1 MAAHERTVEVA
12 PSGEAARL
20 VEKWLGVR
28 SLPALYEAD
37 ALHSVSEEPSLPG
50 LGLGA
55 RPSAQ
60 QQTKQPL
67 SKLDQR
73 LARRIAA
80 KPPDSRLAP
89 QQTVHSEEDQESD
102 EEAAAG
108 RAGAFLDRPPR
119 SRVHKLG
126 KESTD
131 SVKEQGNHAQ
141 HHRKKFKG
149 AAG

>member
-1 MAAHERTVEVA
+1 M
-12 PSGEAARL
+12 
-20 VEKWLGVR
+20 
-28 SLPALYEAD
+28 
-37 ALHSVSEEPSLPG
+37 
-50 LGLGA
+50 
-55 RPSAQ
+55 
-60 QQTKQPL
+60 QTKQPL

-89 QQTVHSEEDQESD
+89 QQTVHSEEGTSSASLALFTSQKQLWTAGLQLLRRFDANYPDADQESD